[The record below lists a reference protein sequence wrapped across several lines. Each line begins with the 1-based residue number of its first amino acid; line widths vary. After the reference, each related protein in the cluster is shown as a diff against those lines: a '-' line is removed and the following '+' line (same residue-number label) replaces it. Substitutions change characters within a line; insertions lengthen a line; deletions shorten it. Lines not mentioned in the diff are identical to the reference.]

1 MKRHIET
8 KLKIRQNE
16 ARLIERLEKKNR
28 KCDSRVNLRTMPEMN
43 KAGDELKEI
52 ASLGLM

>member
-16 ARLIERLEKKNR
+16 ARLIERLEKNR